1 MHYPMLAVD
10 LEKIKFNVR
19 KVVKMCSSKGIKVVG
34 ITKLFCGHPQIAKVL
49 VDSGINILGD
59 SRIEN
64 LKRLKNIDIEKML
77 IRIPM
82 ISQIDEVVEYCD
94 ISLNSEIKTIKKLS
108 EAALNKGKVHKVV
121 LMFDVGDLREGIL
134 DEKELIEVIGEIMKL
149 KGVKLIGIGTNV
161 ACFSGVIPS
170 TVNMGRLIDMK
181 EKIDIHY
188 NTCLEIVS
196 GGNSTTLYL
205 IEENMMPR
213 GINQVRIGAAIGLGI
228 GLNDEKIDGL
238 YHDAFKLKAEIV
250 EIKEKPTVPIGEI
263 GLDAFGNIP
272 TFVDRGIRK
281 RAICALGKQD
291 VDFTKI
297 NPEKEEMIILG
308 GSSDHLIIDITD
320 CKEEY
325 DIGDVID
332 FNLTYVGVLNT
343 MTSEYIHK
351 KINDA

>member
-1 MHYPMLAVD
+1 MHYPRLTVD
-10 LEKIKFNVR
+10 LEKIKFNTM
-19 KVVKMCSSKGIKVVG
+19 KVVNMCSTKGIKVVG
-34 ITKLFCGHPQIAKVL
+34 ITKLFCGHPEIVKAL

-64 LKRLKNIDIEKML
+64 LKRFRNIEVEKML
-77 IRIPM
+77 IRLPM

-94 ISLNSEIKTIKKLS
+94 ISLNSEIKTIRKLS
-108 EAALNKGKVHKVV
+108 EAALSKGKVHKVV
-121 LMFDVGDLREGIL
+121 LMFDVGDLREGIF
-134 DEKELIEVIGEIMKL
+134 DENTLIEVIGEIQKL
-149 KGVKLIGIGTNV
+149 KGVKLMGLGSNV
-161 ACFSGVIPS
+161 ACFSGVIPT
-170 TVNMGRLIDMK
+170 TVNMSRLIDIK
-181 EKIDIHY
+181 EKIDIRY
-188 NTCLEIVS
+188 DTCLEIVS

-205 IEENMMPR
+205 IEENMMPG

-238 YHDAFKLKAEIV
+238 YHDAFKLKAEII
-250 EIKEKPTVPIGEI
+250 EINEKPTVPIGEI

-272 TFVDRGIRK
+272 TFVDKGIRK

-297 NPEKEEMIILG
+297 NPEKEEIIILG
-308 GSSDHLIIDITD
+308 GSSDHLILDITD
-320 CKEEY
+320 CKEQY

-351 KINDA
+351 VIRGA